1 MRTPQADNLQYG
13 NVRDYA
19 DVYVL
24 DTVVIIWKAEDVE
37 QAKRARQ
44 HASSVNLDDMQFG
57 MFYTADFGPLSG
69 CLFFAFGEIGADED
83 DAGRV
88 DEIAA
93 SFPCETELW
102 FGNAHEIIQL
112 QELSVPEYVKVA

>member
-1 MRTPQADNLQYG
+1 MMTPQADNLQYG

-19 DVYVL
+19 DVYAL
-24 DTVVIIWKAEDVE
+24 DTVVIIWKAESLE
-37 QAKRARQ
+37 EAERARE
-44 HASSVNLDDMQFG
+44 HSSSVIIDDMEVG
-57 MFYTADFGPLSG
+57 MYYTAAFGPLSG
-69 CLFFAFGEIGADED
+69 FVFFAFGENGADEN
-83 DAGRV
+83 DAGKV